1 MVIYNYLYENNNK
14 KLDITWLCNVP
25 MLLTKQTESN
35 VVRFVTFKYCTNNNT
50 QDIYVVMLKMHY
62 LSKERFYFSDFHE
75 ILVCNL
81 ASQTRTKTS

>member
-1 MVIYNYLYENNNK
+1 
-14 KLDITWLCNVP
+14 

-62 LSKERFYFSDFHE
+62 LSKERFYLSDFHE
-75 ILVCNL
+75 ILVCNFE
-81 ASQTRTKTS
+81 K